1 MMYDFFCNGYGFGG
15 FWFMWIFWLAALGLI
30 IGLIVWLI
38 SRASRPAAPTPQS
51 GGSAALE
58 ILKTRYARGE
68 ITKEEFESMKR
79 DLLA

>member
-30 IGLIVWLI
+30 IGLIVWLV
-38 SRASRPAAPTPQS
+38 SRASRPATPAPQNGS
-51 GGSAALE
+51 SAALE

-68 ITKEEFESMKR
+68 LTKEEFESMKQ
-79 DLLA
+79 DLLR